1 MRSKRLKLTPAP
13 LALQETRTE
22 HGQESPCPHQPV
34 QNFFGKFL
42 VVADLT
48 VAPKSYVSAEM
59 NADSLL
65 QILVELRDPAEF
77 LQTEYIIVEMRVADE
92 HVFFKIGQISHWT
105 FSRPMKF
112 RRHAHVRLL
121 L

>member
-42 VVADLT
+42 VVADLAI
-48 VAPKSYVSAEM
+48 APKPHVGTEM

-65 QILVELRDPAEF
+65 QILVKLRDPAEL
-77 LQTEYIIVEMRVADE
+77 LQTKYIIVEMCVADE
-92 HVFFKIGQISHWT
+92 HVFFEIGQVSH
-105 FSRPMKF
+105 
-112 RRHAHVRLL
+112 
-121 L
+121 